1 MLVNLFQAYML
12 VSDKEFHPW
21 ICAKRDQYN
30 EGKDYTVL
38 QIMEL
43 AKNKFLG
50 LQEDGLWKLQTPEE
64 KKIIAL
70 TAEIANL
77 KKKANK
83 NPNAKKGKK
92 GKKSDDKANQNKWYI
107 KNPDNK
113 KTIVRNKKTYHWCVH
128 HGENGK
134 WVLHHPDQ
142 CKLAKKKAKEDS
154 DDSPKTNNQGDKE
167 KKTKL
172 KVLALQSILE
182 EEDNF

>member
-1 MLVNLFQAYML
+1 MAALHAQGEQSNNLLVNLFQAYMS

-30 EGKDYTVL
+30 EGQDYTVS

-128 HGENGK
+128 HRENGK

-142 CKLAKKKAKEDS
+142 CKLANE
-154 DDSPKTNNQGDKE
+154 
-167 KKTKL
+167 
-172 KVLALQSILE
+172 
-182 EEDNF
+182 

>member
-1 MLVNLFQAYML
+1 M
-12 VSDKEFHPW
+12 
-21 ICAKRDQYN
+21 
-30 EGKDYTVL
+30 VL

-64 KKIIAL
+64 KEIIAL

-92 GKKSDDKANQNKWYI
+92 GKKSDEKGNKNKWYL

-134 WVLHHPDQ
+134 WVLHHCDQ
-142 CKLAKKKAKEDS
+142 CKVAKKKAKEDS
-154 DDSPKTNNQGDKE
+154 DDSPKTNDQGDKE
-167 KKTKL
+167 KQTKL
-172 KVLALQSILE
+172 KVSALQSILE